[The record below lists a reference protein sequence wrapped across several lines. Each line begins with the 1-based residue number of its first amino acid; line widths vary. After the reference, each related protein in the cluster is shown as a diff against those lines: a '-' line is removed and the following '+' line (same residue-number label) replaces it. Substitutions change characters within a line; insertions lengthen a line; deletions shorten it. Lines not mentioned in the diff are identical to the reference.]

1 MNGETIRTDPLRI
14 GIVCFPMY
22 GGSGVVAT
30 EIGFALA
37 ARGHEVHIISY
48 AQPVRLRTFLPN
60 LMFHEV
66 RLYEYPLFDSPLY
79 TIHIAATIAH
89 LVRYTDLQIVHAHYA
104 LPHGISALLARW
116 AVESH
121 RFCVVTTLHGT
132 DVTLVGQHASFAP
145 ITHLALQKSDHLTC
159 VSEYLARTV
168 HSNFAIP
175 LERIEVI
182 YNFVDTQR
190 FVPLPPD
197 ERRRRWETEKC
208 LIHVSNFRPVK
219 RVIDVIRIFE
229 RVHREVPCELVLIGD
244 GPERDRA
251 ERYVLE
257 RGLQRWVHFLGK
269 QEDIIPPLQ
278 RATVFLLPSDQESFG
293 LAALEAM
300 SCGLPVVA
308 SNVGGI
314 PEVITHGR
322 QGFLHTVGAVEDM
335 ARDTL
340 RLLTDEDLWIRMSE
354 AARARAL
361 EFDATRIIPR
371 YERMY
376 YRVMTDA

>member
-1 MNGETIRTDPLRI
+1 MDPLRI

-37 ARGHEVHIISY
+37 SRGHEVHIISH

-89 LVRYTDLQIVHAHYA
+89 LIRYTDLQIVHAHYA

-116 AVESH
+116 AVES
-121 RFCVVTTLHGT
+121 RRCRVITTLHGT
-132 DVTLVGQHASFAP
+132 DVTLIGPHASFAP
-145 ITHLALQKSDHLTC
+145 ITHLALRESDRLTC
-159 VSEYLARTV
+159 VSTYLARAV
-168 HSNFAIP
+168 HRNFAIP

-182 YNFVDTQR
+182 HNFVDTQR

-229 RVHREVPCELVLIGD
+229 RVHREIACELVLIGD

-251 ERYVLE
+251 EQYVLE
-257 RGLQRWVHFLGK
+257 RGLHPWVHFLGK

-278 RATVFLLPSDQESFG
+278 HATVFLLPSEEESFG

-308 SNVGGI
+308 SDVGGI
-314 PEVITHGR
+314 PEVITHGQ
-322 QGFLHTVGAVEDM
+322 QGFLHAVGDVDAM
-335 ARDTL
+335 AAATL
-340 RLLTDEDLWIRMSE
+340 QLLTDGDLWFRMSE
-354 AARARAL
+354 SARARAL
-361 EFDATRIIPR
+361 EFDAARIILQ

-376 YRVMTDA
+376 YRIMTGIQGE